1 MNPRA
6 ARSAIADFPCRL
18 CAASGLILYYTL
30 GSDGRFKYYKCPNCA
45 LVNYDLS
52 TGLDQTQYEASH
64 VDARDDTLRFNQ
76 IRDQSFHALQRDIR
90 PPGRLLD
97 IGSGNGRLLYLAQN
111 AGWEVMGLELS
122 SSMADFVGEELGIRV
137 LVANFLDPT
146 PELERAGTFDVV
158 VLRHVLEHLP
168 DPLLTMEK
176 IGALLKPDGY
186 LLLEM
191 PNIEAMTKK
200 WSRFIVGTGL
210 YKRKF
215 PADFMAGHCNEY
227 SRQSTNFLAAQTGFR
242 VVRWET
248 YSMKPLPNWFYNRV
262 PIGNK
267 ARVLLRRD
275 EVGATTA

>member
-1 MNPRA
+1 MA
-6 ARSAIADFPCRL
+6 AIANFPCRL
-18 CAASGLILYYTL
+18 CNESDLTLYYTL
-30 GSDGRFKYYKCPNCA
+30 GSDDRFKYYKCPNCM
-45 LVNYDLS
+45 LVNYDLA

-64 VDARDDTLRFNQ
+64 VDPRDGSLRFNR
-76 IRDQSFHALQRDIR
+76 IRDQSFQALQRDVQ

-97 IGSGNGRLLYLAQN
+97 IGSGNGRLLYLAQQ
-111 AGWEVMGLELS
+111 AGWDVMGLELS
-122 SSMADFVGEELGIRV
+122 SSMAEFVAKELGIEV
-137 LVANFLDPT
+137 LVANFLEPT
-146 PELERAGTFDVV
+146 PELERVGTFDVV

-176 IGALLKPDGY
+176 IGALLQPEGY

-191 PNIEAMTKK
+191 PNIEAATKK
-200 WSRFIVGTGL
+200 WSRFVVGTGL

-215 PADFMAGHCNEY
+215 SADFMAGHCNEY
-227 SRQSTNFLAAQTGFR
+227 SRQSTNFLAARTGFR

-267 ARVLLRRD
+267 ARVLLQRD
-275 EVGATTA
+275 GAGVTTT

>member
-1 MNPRA
+1 M
-6 ARSAIADFPCRL
+6 SEIAEFPCRL
-18 CAASGLILYYTL
+18 CQTPGLRLYYTL
-30 GSDGRFKYYKCPNCA
+30 GNEGQCKYYQCPNCG
-45 LVNYDLS
+45 LVNYDLA
-52 TGLDQTQYEASH
+52 TGLDQTQYEATH
-64 VDARDDTLRFNQ
+64 VDPRDDSLRFNQ
-76 IRDQSFHALQRDIR
+76 ERDQSFDALQRDVQ

-97 IGSGNGRLLYLAQN
+97 IGSGNGRLLYRARQ

-122 SSMADFVGEELGIRV
+122 TGMADFVTAELGIDV
-137 LVANFLDPT
+137 LVADFLAPT
-146 PELERAGTFDVV
+146 HELESVGQFDVV

-176 IGALLKPDGY
+176 LRALIKPDGH

-200 WSRFIVGTGL
+200 WSRFVVNAGL

-215 PADFMAGHCNEY
+215 SDDFMAGHCNEY
-227 SRQSTNFLAAQTGFR
+227 SRRSMNFLAAKAGFDL
-242 VVRWET
+242 VRWET

-267 ARVLLRRD
+267 ARALLRHSRKSL
-275 EVGATTA
+275 

>member
-1 MNPRA
+1 M
-6 ARSAIADFPCRL
+6 SVISDFPCRL
-18 CAASGLILYYTL
+18 CGEQQLSLYYTL
-30 GSDGRFKYYKCPNCA
+30 GNEGQCKYYKCPKCT
-45 LVNYDLS
+45 LVNYDL
-52 TGLDQTQYEASH
+52 TAGLDQTQYEASH
-64 VDARDDTLRFNQ
+64 IDPRDDTLRFNQ
-76 IRDQSFHALQRDIR
+76 IRDQSFNALLRDVQ

-97 IGSGNGRLLYLAQN
+97 IGSGNGRLLYLAQQ

-122 SSMADFVGEELGIRV
+122 ASMAEFVGNELGIEV
-137 LVANFLDPT
+137 LVANFLEPT
-146 PELERAGTFDVV
+146 PELERVGVFDVV

-176 IGALLKPDGY
+176 ISALLKPAGY

-200 WSRFIVGTGL
+200 WSRFVVGTGL

-215 PADFMAGHCNEY
+215 SADFMAGHCNEY
-227 SRQSTNFLAAQTGFR
+227 SRRSMNFLAAKTGFR

-267 ARVLLRRD
+267 ARALPQREAL
-275 EVGATTA
+275 